1 MTAMQTA
8 VFRADHAL
16 GSLSRKVTAREMMLK
31 TGGHQ
36 GGQALVEFAL
46 TIPIFILLLLG
57 FLGMAVILFS
67 FLTANEAARDGSRYV
82 IADPTAT
89 DSEVRNYIC
98 QKNSGLGGGDTNC
111 LAMLGAGSLTIT
123 VEPDVS
129 HRVQN
134 GQLAVTVAYRVP
146 LPTLSVG
153 FLDRSSFT
161 FLGPIWVSGVSVMRF
176 E

>member
-1 MTAMQTA
+1 VTAKHTA
-8 VFRADHAL
+8 VFRARRAHESQA
-16 GSLSRKVTAREMMLK
+16 RKQTAREMMLK
-31 TGGHQ
+31 SGGDQ
-36 GGQALVEFAL
+36 AGQAAVEFAL
-46 TIPIFILLLLG
+46 TIPMFILLFVG
-57 FLGMAVILFS
+57 FFGMAVILFS

-89 DSEVRNYIC
+89 DSEVKNYIC
-98 QKNSGLGGGDTNC
+98 QKNAGLGGSDTNC
-111 LAMLGAGSLTIT
+111 LTMLGSGSLTIT